1 MASRHKDLQFVE
13 SSQKNRVTYQYYL
26 ELLKEIAVSRFIW
39 DGLPDTV
46 DPRFLEMSLLTDGQ
60 AIFFNDEDI
69 GYLALKTMTSG
80 QFDLYGVPIDR
91 TAYASNGYQ
100 KSLKKENSV
109 IIYNNMLRTPT
120 MMQIEMFAGR
130 LTELDRVIDVN
141 IRAQKTPIVLI
152 CDEKQRLTLKNL
164 YKEYDGNAPFIFGDK
179 NLDLKQ
185 VTSIN
190 TGAPYVADKIYQQKT
205 NIWNEFLTYIGVPN
219 LRETKKERLIQ
230 DEVARSLGGTI
241 AARNSALN
249 ARQQAADEINRMF
262 NIDISVKFNYNVNGD
277 NQAAIGG
284 EDDE

>member
-69 GYLALKTMTSG
+69 GHLALKTMTSG